1 MSNQDREWTDVDL
14 DRLRQM
20 DDHGRPIPQIAEAL
34 QRSPSDIE
42 DRLSIVR
49 ARAPGPAGPDE
60 EGDVPMPR
68 DARDDSA
75 AWVHTNA
82 GTGMTQSISPI
93 DVAGEASRVDD
104 DAVTIAA
111 DDAGVTAAT
120 QKIGAALEDAA
131 ADIATSELGNS
142 DNRAQ
147 QASSPIVGGAKNAA
161 STEVDL
167 DLIRQAKENAKVT
180 DEQMRQS
187 SFGDHKGSE
196 GL

>member
-75 AWVHTNA
+75 ASVHTNA
-82 GTGMTQSISPI
+82 GTGMTQSISAI
-93 DVAGEASRVDD
+93 DVAGEASRIDD

-142 DNRAQ
+142 DDRAQ

-187 SFGDHKGSE
+187 RFGDHKGSE